1 MKIETYN
8 LNDLYHNNKEV
19 LDTLIE
25 NFMARVNC
33 PHESIF
39 SSKTAPGKINKE
51 ELYEMIDN
59 ESNNLYIE
67 FIDGSYDEPHLIR
80 CEKIVETE
88 TSKKALDDLKNILE
102 ENEILVNE
110 KSLEEVLESLKSKIK
125 EDSALRSKL
134 VMIGTNLSEHFLSE
148 DNIYS
153 NDTPLANV
161 YESTIYLYNV
171 NNENE
176 KAWDLLFEELNKIRN
191 SGGTVNEGLFSSILG
206 GAAGLTFGPSVMRAV
221 CEALGVDPKG
231 TLGSLLTSRI
241 ILTTVG
247 AKIGWRV

>member
-1 MKIETYN
+1 MGF
-8 LNDLYHNNKEV
+8 V
-19 LDTLIE
+19 
-25 NFMARVNC
+25 
-33 PHESIF
+33 IF
-39 SSKTAPGKINKE
+39 IVHYINKQ
-51 ELYEMIDN
+51 
-59 ESNNLYIE
+59 
-67 FIDGSYDEPHLIR
+67 
-80 CEKIVETE
+80 
-88 TSKKALDDLKNILE
+88 
-102 ENEILVNE
+102 
-110 KSLEEVLESLKSKIK
+110 
-125 EDSALRSKL
+125 
-134 VMIGTNLSEHFLSE
+134 
-148 DNIYS
+148 
-153 NDTPLANV
+153 
-161 YESTIYLYNV
+161 LYNV